1 MTIDRFTGILRRQWV
16 VVAVVLAIGLMA
28 YFMLLERM
36 KTYSATAT
44 ILGVAAPSQN
54 AAALDPQKDPTQ
66 AAVAPQDLPSLISSS
81 TVVQRVGRDLHLSTD
96 ETSKLAGEVK
106 ARPPTGSNVI
116 QITVTDRNPRL
127 AIAAANAFSTEI
139 QVIEREIAT
148 SRYGSLIDDLQSQ
161 LRARRDALTA
171 VESKL
176 TAVSAQ
182 DPYVTTDAGTTAI
195 NTQLVA
201 TLHQRDAIR
210 AAMQGDASAAQ
221 FAGRRPDLTRALA
234 SREIIDKNPTFNSL
248 REQYGKDLAQLNVA
262 IAGYTEAFPG
272 LDGQKSQVGR
282 EGKMLSDLQKRETAQ
297 PAKSESYVAA
307 LLDKN
312 KADAAYASDRAQL
325 ATFDAVISDLT
336 QHLNASRGSALSVAS
351 LRRERDSGNQ
361 AYARLSDRLA
371 AAMADRSQAAAVAPA
386 IVIDRAT
393 SARPSMLSQPHV
405 LGAALAIAFLWLAFT
420 LAFLVDVSDKRLR
433 TRTTIEELY
442 GSPVLTD
449 VG

>member
-1 MTIDRFTGILRRQWV
+1 MTIDRFTGMLRRQWL
-16 VVAVVLAIGLMA
+16 VVAIVLAIGVMA
-28 YFMLLERM
+28 YLALQERM
-36 KTYSATAT
+36 RTYSATAS

-54 AAALDPQKDPTQ
+54 AASLDPQKDPTQ
-66 AAVAPQDLPSLISSS
+66 AAVTPQDLPSLITSS
-81 TVVQRVGRDLHLSTD
+81 TVVQRVGRDLHLSVDDTM
-96 ETSKLAGEVK
+96 KLAGEVRV
-106 ARPPTGSNVI
+106 RPPTSNVI
-116 QITVTDRNPRL
+116 QITVTDRDPRR
-127 AIAAANAFSTEI
+127 AVAAANAFSTEI
-139 QVIEREIAT
+139 QAIEREIAT

-161 LRARRDALTA
+161 LRGRRDVLAGID
-171 VESKL
+171 SKL
-176 TAVSAQ
+176 AAVSAA
-182 DPYVTTDAGTTAI
+182 DPYITTDAGTTAI

-210 AAMQGDASAAQ
+210 ASMQGDASAAQ
-221 FAGRRPDLTRALA
+221 FAAARPQLTRDLA

-262 IAGYTEAFPG
+262 LAGYTDAFPG
-272 LDGQKSQVGR
+272 LSGQKSQVGR
-282 EGKMLSDLQKRETAQ
+282 EGQMLSNLQARETAQ

-325 ATFDAVISDLT
+325 ATFEAVIADLT
-336 QHLNASRGSALSVAS
+336 QHLNASRGSALSVAA
-351 LRRERDSGNQ
+351 LRREKEAGDQ

-371 AAMADRSQAAAVAPA
+371 NAMADRSQAASIAPA
-386 IVIDRAT
+386 IVIDRA
-393 SARPSMLSQPHV
+393 SFARPSLLSQPRV
-405 LGAALAIAFLWLAFT
+405 LGTALAIAFLWLALT
-420 LAFLVDVSDKRLR
+420 LAFLVDASDKRLR

>member
-1 MTIDRFTGILRRQWV
+1 MTIDRITGLLRRQWL
-16 VVAVVLAIGLMA
+16 VVAIVLAIGVMA
-28 YFMLLERM
+28 YFTLQERM
-36 KTYSATAT
+36 RTFSATAS

-66 AAVAPQDLPSLISSS
+66 SAVTPQDLPSLITSS
-81 TVVQRVGRDLHLSTD
+81 TVVQRVGHDLRLSLNDTM
-96 ETSKLAGEVK
+96 KLAGEVRV
-106 ARPPTGSNVI
+106 RPPASNII
-116 QITVTDRNPRL
+116 QITVTDRNPRR
-127 AIAAANAFSTEI
+127 AVAAANAFSTEI
-139 QVIEREIAT
+139 QALEREIAT
-148 SRYGSLIDDLQSQ
+148 SRYGSLIDDIRSQ
-161 LRARRDALTA
+161 LQNRRDVLAGID
-171 VESKL
+171 SKL
-176 TAVSAQ
+176 AAVSAQ
-182 DPYVTTDAGTTAI
+182 DPYITTDAGTTAI

-221 FAGRRPDLTRALA
+221 FAAARPQLTRALA

-262 IAGYTEAFPG
+262 LAGYTDAFPG
-272 LDGQKSQVGR
+272 LAGQKSQVGR
-282 EGKMLSDLQKRETAQ
+282 EGQMLSDLQTRETAQ

-325 ATFDAVISDLT
+325 ATFDAVIADLT
-336 QHLNASRGSALSVAS
+336 QHLNASRSSGLSVAA
-351 LRRERDSGNQ
+351 LRRERDAGNE

-371 AAMADRSQAAAVAPA
+371 TAEADRSQAAAIAPA
-386 IVIDRAT
+386 VVIDRAT
-393 SARPSMLSQPHV
+393 FASPSLLSQPRV
-405 LGAALAIAFLWLAFT
+405 LGTALAVAFLWLALT
-420 LAFLVDVSDKRLR
+420 LAFLVDASDKRLR